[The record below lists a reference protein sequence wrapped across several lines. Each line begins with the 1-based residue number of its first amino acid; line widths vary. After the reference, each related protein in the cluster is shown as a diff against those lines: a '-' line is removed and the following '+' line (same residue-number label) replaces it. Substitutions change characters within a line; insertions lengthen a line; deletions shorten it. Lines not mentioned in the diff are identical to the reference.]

1 MHEKW
6 YSRNYKSM
14 PVREIYRMKEKLR
27 LLLRKPAVIALLI
40 AELLVIGFALAAALR
55 PAAAYTFTADQWESI
70 AQESKIDY
78 DEDGRIGVTEM
89 TDGEDILQTPP
100 MTLPKGH
107 YTVTLD
113 YRYVPSVWEGG
124 VERRSCLYFT
134 SAEAGTVTGEK
145 TCIDVKKQQD
155 SMTLNV
161 SDYSETVRLVAHND
175 GGIFTLGT
183 VRIEQ
188 DMLYAGACAAGWLV
202 LFVLLDDFLLLTVP
216 GSPLRLADSE
226 LCACLWVLCAM
237 AVLTCAP
244 ALTNGGAANGADWSF
259 HLSRIEGIANGLREG
274 QFPVRV
280 YSMAKDGY
288 GYAPSLFY
296 GELLLYFPAV
306 LRLLGMSVQGAYH
319 TYLLAVQLLTA
330 GVAFFSLR
338 QIFKQNKTALVG
350 SALYMLST
358 YHLYKIYW
366 LSAVGE
372 YTAMAF
378 LPLTRRRARKA
389 CVELVVGFGMLLQVH
404 LLSLEMTVLA
414 TAVFCLLHLRRT
426 FTKPVLLT
434 WLKAAALTVL
444 LNLWF
449 LLPFLTLMLSGDYNN
464 MYTGSPENGGQIVKN
479 CGLRIA
485 ELFGWQKN
493 HNNLGPELLAG
504 GFVLL
509 WCWLTLRERDA
520 QPEGMN
526 RKDIR
531 VGLWAVGFAAL
542 ACWMSTNTFP
552 WQAVGRIPVVG
563 RILVAIQFPGRYLS
577 LATVLLVLAAAC
589 GLSALR
595 RTGYA
600 RPVAVL
606 LLGVSVFGAALFF
619 RDQQADTAY
628 LGDGGQL
635 IYSEYK
641 KFNIGWYFDG
651 LYLPDGAHE
660 TQNGYESTVPVTTVE
675 ATSIEQADGITTLT
689 CAETTGQ
696 DQHAELPLLYYPGYT
711 VIEGPGTAFKT
722 ANGLVGVTVPANY
735 TGTIRV
741 TYREPKRWLLA
752 DGVSLVTAV
761 VLLVLILRRRKT
773 RRSKKNTK

>member
-1 MHEKW
+1 
-6 YSRNYKSM
+6 
-14 PVREIYRMKEKLR
+14 MKEKLR

-55 PAAAYTFTADQWESI
+55 PAAAYTFTADQWENI
-70 AQESKIDY
+70 AQESEIGY

-145 TCIDVKKQQD
+145 PCIDVKKQQD

-259 HLSRIEGIANGLREG
+259 HLSRIEGIANGLRER

-319 TYLLAVQLLTA
+319 IYLLAVQLLTA

-378 LPLTRRRARKA
+378 LPLIPAALYELYGKKPLTRRRARKA

-520 QPEGMN
+520 QPEGVN

-600 RPVAVL
+600 R
-606 LLGVSVFGAALFF
+606 
-619 RDQQADTAY
+619 QADTAY

-675 ATSIEQADGITTLT
+675 VTSIEQADGITTLT

-741 TYREPKRWLLA
+741 TYREPKRWLAA
-752 DGVSLVTAV
+752 DAVSVATAV

>member
-1 MHEKW
+1 
-6 YSRNYKSM
+6 
-14 PVREIYRMKEKLR
+14 MKEKIQAY
-27 LLLRKPAVIALLI
+27 LRKPAVLGLL
-40 AELLVIGFALAAALR
+40 AVELLVVAFALAAALH

-145 TCIDVKKQQD
+145 PCIDVKKQQD
-155 SMTLNV
+155 TLTLNV
-161 SDYSETVRLVAHND
+161 SDDSETVRLVAHND

-188 DMLYAGACAAGWLV
+188 DMLYAGACVAGWLV
-202 LFVLLDDFLLLTVP
+202 LFVLLDAFLLLTVP
-216 GSPLRLADSE
+216 GSPVRLADSE
-226 LCACLWVLCAM
+226 LCACLWVLCAV

-378 LPLTRRRARKA
+378 LPLIPAALYELYDKKPLTRRRARKA
-389 CVELVVGFGMLLQVH
+389 CAELVVGFGMLLQVH

-414 TAVFCLLHLRRT
+414 TAVFCLLHLHRT

-520 QPEGMN
+520 QPEGVN

-675 ATSIEQADGITTLT
+675 VTSIEQADGITTLT

-696 DQHAELPLLYYPGYT
+696 NQHAELPLLYYLGYT

-741 TYREPKRWLLA
+741 TYREPKRWLAA
-752 DGVSLVTAV
+752 DVVSLVTLV
-761 VLLVLILRRRKT
+761 GVLLIIRRKKCKGK
-773 RRSKKNTK
+773 RKDQPEKG

>member
-1 MHEKW
+1 
-6 YSRNYKSM
+6 
-14 PVREIYRMKEKLR
+14 MKEKLR

-55 PAAAYTFTADQWESI
+55 PAAAYTFTADQWENI
-70 AQESKIDY
+70 AQESEIGY

-145 TCIDVKKQQD
+145 PCIDVKKQQD

-259 HLSRIEGIANGLREG
+259 HLSRIEGIANGLRER

-319 TYLLAVQLLTA
+319 IYLLAVQLLTA

-378 LPLTRRRARKA
+378 LPLIPAALYELYGKKPLTRRRARKA

-404 LLSLEMTVLA
+404 LLSLEM
-414 TAVFCLLHLRRT
+414 
-426 FTKPVLLT
+426 
-434 WLKAAALTVL
+434 TVL

-520 QPEGMN
+520 QPEGVN

-675 ATSIEQADGITTLT
+675 VTSIEQADGITTLT

-741 TYREPKRWLLA
+741 TYREPKRWLAA
-752 DGVSLVTAV
+752 DAVSVATAV

>member
-1 MHEKW
+1 
-6 YSRNYKSM
+6 
-14 PVREIYRMKEKLR
+14 MKEKLR

-55 PAAAYTFTADQWESI
+55 PAAAYTFTADQWENI
-70 AQESKIDY
+70 AQESEIGY

-107 YTVTLD
+107 YKVTLD

-124 VERRSCLYFT
+124 VERRSCVYFA
-134 SAEAGTVTGEK
+134 SYDAGTVTGEK
-145 TCIDVKKQQD
+145 PCVNVKKQQD
-155 SMTLNV
+155 TLTLNV

-183 VRIEQ
+183 VHIEQ
-188 DMLYAGACAAGWLV
+188 DMLYAGACVAGWLL
-202 LFVLLDDFLLLTVP
+202 LFVLLDAFLLLTVP
-216 GSPLRLADSE
+216 GSPVRLADAE
-226 LCACLWVLCAM
+226 LCACLWVLCAV

-244 ALTNGGAANGADWSF
+244 AMTNSGALQGADWSF
-259 HLSRIEGIANGLREG
+259 HLSRIEGIAQGLREG

-280 YSMAKDGY
+280 YSIAKDGY

-319 TYLLAVQLLTA
+319 TYLLALQLLTA
-330 GVAFFSLR
+330 GIAFFSLR
-338 QIFKQNKTALVG
+338 QIFRHNKTALVG
-350 SALYMLST
+350 SVLYMLST

-378 LPLTRRRARKA
+378 LPLIPAALYELYGERPLTRKRLRRACA
-389 CVELVVGFGMLLQVH
+389 ELVAAFGMLLQVH
-404 LLSLEMTVLA
+404 LLSLEMAVLA
-414 TAVFCLLHLRRT
+414 TAVFCLMRFRRT
-426 FTKPVLLT
+426 FSKAVFFT
-434 WLKAAALTVL
+434 WLKAAVLTVL

-449 LLPFLTLMLSGDYNN
+449 LVPFLTLMLSGDYNN
-464 MYTGSPENGGQIVKN
+464 MYTGSAENGGQIVKN
-479 CGLRIA
+479 SGLRIA

-509 WCWLTLRERDA
+509 WCWLTLRAKEEPQ
-520 QPEGMN
+520 QPE
-526 RKDIR
+526 RRSIR
-531 VGLWAVGFAAL
+531 LGLWAAGVAAL

-577 LATVLLVLAAAC
+577 LATVLLVLAAMC
-589 GLSALR
+589 GLAALR
-595 RTGYA
+595 QVGYA

-606 LLGVSVFGAALFF
+606 LVGVSVFGAALFF
-619 RDQQADTAY
+619 RDQQSEAAY

-635 IYSEYK
+635 MYSEYK
-641 KFNIGWYFDG
+641 KFNMGWYFDG
-651 LYLPDGAHE
+651 LYLPDGASE
-660 TQNGYESTVPVTTVE
+660 TQNGYESTAQVTTVE
-675 ATSIEQADGITTLT
+675 ITSVEQENGVTTLT
-689 CAETTGQ
+689 CTETSGQ

-711 VIEGPGTAFKT
+711 VTEGPGTAFKT
-722 ANGLVGVTVPANY
+722 VNGLVGVTVPANY
-735 TGTIRV
+735 SGTIRV
-741 TYREPKRWLLA
+741 AFREPKRWLLA
-752 DGVSLVTAV
+752 DGVSVVTAV
-761 VLLVLILRRRKT
+761 VLLCAMRRKK
-773 RRSKKNTK
+773 SKRGKEA

>member
-1 MHEKW
+1 MMKKIGTFL
-6 YSRNYKSM
+6 YKS
-14 PVREIYRMKEKLR
+14 KAAW
-27 LLLRKPAVIALLI
+27 LLLA
-40 AELLVIGFALAAALR
+40 AELLVVGFAMAAALL
-55 PAAAYTFTADQWESI
+55 PAVVYEFTVDQWKNI
-70 AQESKIDY
+70 AQESEIAY

-89 TDGEDILQTPP
+89 TDGEDILQTPT

-107 YTVTLD
+107 YNVTVD

-124 VERRSCLYFT
+124 IERRSCLYFT
-134 SAEAGTVTGEK
+134 SSEAGTVTGEK
-145 TCIDVKKQQD
+145 PCIDVKKQQD
-155 SMTLNV
+155 TLTLNV

-175 GGIFTLGT
+175 GGIFTLGN

-188 DMLYAGACAAGWLV
+188 DMLYAGACVVGWLL
-202 LFVLLDDFLLLTVP
+202 LFVLLDIFLLLTVP
-216 GSPLRLADSE
+216 GSPVQLADTE
-226 LCACLWVLCAM
+226 LGACLWVLCAV

-259 HLSRIEGIANGLREG
+259 HLSRIEGIAQGLREG

-280 YSMAKDGY
+280 YSIAKDGY
-288 GYAPSLFY
+288 GYAPSMFY

-319 TYLLAVQLLTA
+319 TYLLVIQLLTA
-330 GVAFFSLR
+330 SVAFFSLR
-338 QIFKQNKTALVG
+338 QIFRHNKTALVG

-378 LPLTRRRARKA
+378 LPLIPAALVELYGERPLTRRRLRRA
-389 CVELVVGFGMLLQVH
+389 CVELVVAFGMLLQVH
-404 LLSLEMTVLA
+404 LLSLEMAVLA
-414 TAVFCLLHLRRT
+414 TAVFCLLQFRRT
-426 FTKPVLLT
+426 FSKPVLFA
-434 WLKAAALTVL
+434 WLKAVVVTVL

-449 LLPFLTLMLSGDYNN
+449 LVPFLTLMMSGDYNN
-464 MYTGSPENGGQIVKN
+464 MYTGSQESGGQVVKN
-479 CGLRIA
+479 AGLRIA

-493 HNNLGPELLAG
+493 HNNLGPELLAS

-509 WCWLTLRERDA
+509 WCWLNLRKHEKE
-520 QPEGMN
+520 PEN
-526 RKDIR
+526 RTIR
-531 VGLWAVGFAAL
+531 VGLWATGFAAL

-552 WQAVGRIPVVG
+552 WQIVGRIPAVG

-600 RPVAVL
+600 RTVAAL

-619 RDQQADTAY
+619 RDQQTDAVY

-641 KFNIGWYFDG
+641 KFNVGWYYDG

-660 TQNGYESTVPVTTVE
+660 TRDGFESTVLVTTVE
-675 ATSIEQADGITTLT
+675 ITDITQENGVTMLT
-689 CAETTGQ
+689 CTETTGQ
-696 DQHAELPLLYYPGYT
+696 DQHAELPLVYYPGYT
-711 VIEGPGTAFKT
+711 VLEGPGTVFKT

-735 TGTIRV
+735 AGTIRV
-741 TYREPKRWLLA
+741 AFREPKRWLLA
-752 DGVSLVTAV
+752 DGVSVVTAAG
-761 VLLVLILRRRKT
+761 LLLCAARRKKGKY
-773 RRSKKNTK
+773 RKAA

>member
-1 MHEKW
+1 MMKKIGAFL
-6 YSRNYKSM
+6 YKS
-14 PVREIYRMKEKLR
+14 KAAW
-27 LLLRKPAVIALLI
+27 LLLA
-40 AELLVIGFALAAALR
+40 AELLVVGVALASALR
-55 PAAAYTFTADQWESI
+55 PAAVYTFAPDQWENI
-70 AQESKIDY
+70 AQESEIGY

-100 MTLPKGH
+100 MALPKGH
-107 YTVTLD
+107 YKVTLD

-134 SAEAGTVTGEK
+134 SSEAGTVTGEK
-145 TCIDVKKQQD
+145 PCVNVKKQQD
-155 SMTLNV
+155 TLTLNV

-188 DMLYAGACAAGWLV
+188 DMLYADACVAGWLL
-202 LFVLLDDFLLLTVP
+202 LFVLLDAFLLLTVP
-216 GSPLRLADSE
+216 GSPVRLADAE
-226 LCACLWVLCAM
+226 LGACLWVLCAV

-244 ALTNGGAANGADWSF
+244 ALTDGGAANGADWSF
-259 HLSRIEGIANGLREG
+259 HLSRIEGIAQGLREG

-288 GYAPSLFY
+288 GYAPSMFY

-330 GVAFFSLR
+330 GIAFFSLR
-338 QIFKQNKTALVG
+338 QIFRHNKTALVG
-350 SALYMLST
+350 SVLYMLST

-378 LPLTRRRARKA
+378 LPLIPAALVELYGERPLTRRRLRRA
-389 CVELVVGFGMLLQVH
+389 CAELVAAFGMLLQVH
-404 LLSLEMTVLA
+404 LLSLEMPVLA
-414 TAVFCLLHLRRT
+414 TAVFCLVHFRRT
-426 FTKPVLLT
+426 FSKPVLFT
-434 WLKAAALTVL
+434 WLKAAVVTVL

-449 LLPFLTLMLSGDYNN
+449 LVPFLTLMLSGDYNN
-464 MYTGSPENGGQIVKN
+464 MYTGSVESGGQMVKN
-479 CGLRIA
+479 SGLRIA
-485 ELFGWQKN
+485 ELFGWQKG

-509 WCWLTLRERDA
+509 WCWLNLRDREKA
-520 QPEGMN
+520 EGLDQLEE
-526 RKDIR
+526 KKIR
-531 VGLWAVGFAAL
+531 VGLWAVGFGTL

-577 LATVLLVLAAAC
+577 LATVLLVLATAC

-600 RPVAVL
+600 RTVAVL

-619 RDQQADTAY
+619 RDQQTEAAY
-628 LGDGGQL
+628 LGDSGQL
-635 IYSEYK
+635 IYAEYK
-641 KFNIGWYFDG
+641 KYNMGWCYDG

-660 TQNGYESTVPVTTVE
+660 TRDGFESTVAVTTVNVE
-675 ATSIEQADGITTLT
+675 SITQENGVTALT
-689 CAETTGQ
+689 CTETTGQ

-711 VIEGPGTAFKT
+711 VIEGAGTTFKT

-735 TGTIRV
+735 SGTIRV
-741 TYREPKRWLLA
+741 AFREPKRWLLA
-752 DGVSLVTAV
+752 DGVSVVTAAG
-761 VLLVLILRRRKT
+761 LLLYTVKRKKGKH
-773 RRSKKNTK
+773 RKNV

>member
-1 MHEKW
+1 MMKKIGAFI
-6 YSRNYKSM
+6 YKSKA
-14 PVREIYRMKEKLR
+14 VW
-27 LLLRKPAVIALLI
+27 LLLA

-55 PAAAYTFTADQWESI
+55 PAAAYTFTADQWKNI
-70 AQESKIDY
+70 AQESEIGY

-89 TDGEDILQTPP
+89 TDGEDILQTPA

-107 YTVTLD
+107 YTITLD

-134 SAEAGTVTGEK
+134 SSEAGTVTGEK
-145 TCIDVKKQQD
+145 PCIDVKKQQD
-155 SMTLNV
+155 TLTLNV

-188 DMLYAGACAAGWLV
+188 DMLYAGACVAGWLL
-202 LFVLLDDFLLLTVP
+202 LFVLLDAFLLLTVP
-216 GSPLRLADSE
+216 GSPAQLADAE
-226 LCACLWVLCAM
+226 LGACLWVLCAV

-259 HLSRIEGIANGLREG
+259 HLSRIEGIAQGLREG

-288 GYAPSLFY
+288 GYAPSMFY

-319 TYLLAVQLLTA
+319 TYLLAIQLLTA
-330 GVAFFSLR
+330 GIAFFSLR
-338 QIFKQNKTALVG
+338 QIFRHNKTALVG
-350 SALYMLST
+350 SVLYMLST

-378 LPLTRRRARKA
+378 LPLIPAALVELYGERPLTRRRLRRA
-389 CVELVVGFGMLLQVH
+389 CVELVAAFGMLLQVH
-404 LLSLEMTVLA
+404 LLSLEMAVLA
-414 TAVFCLLHLRRT
+414 TAVFCLLQFRHT
-426 FTKPVLLT
+426 FSKPVLLT
-434 WLKAAALTVL
+434 WLKAVVVTVL

-449 LLPFLTLMLSGDYNN
+449 LVPFLTLMLSGDYNN
-464 MYTGSPENGGQIVKN
+464 MYTGSQESGGQVVKN
-479 CGLRIA
+479 AGLRIA

-509 WCWLTLRERDA
+509 WCGLNLRKHEDG
-520 QPEGMN
+520 PESKN
-526 RKDIR
+526 IR
-531 VGLWAVGFAAL
+531 TGLWAAGFAAL

-563 RILVAIQFPGRYLS
+563 RVLVAIQFPGRYLS

-600 RPVAVL
+600 RTVVVL
-606 LLGVSVFGAALFF
+606 LLGVSVFGTALFF
-619 RDQQADTAY
+619 RDQQTDAAY

-641 KFNIGWYFDG
+641 KFNVGWYYDG

-660 TQNGYESTVPVTTVE
+660 TRDGFESTVPVTTVE
-675 ATSIEQADGITTLT
+675 VTSIEQADGITTLI

-735 TGTIRV
+735 TGTVRV

-752 DGVSLVTAV
+752 DGVSVLSV
-761 VLLVLILRRRKT
+761 VALLVLMPRRRKT

>member
-1 MHEKW
+1 M
-6 YSRNYKSM
+6 
-14 PVREIYRMKEKLR
+14 
-27 LLLRKPAVIALLI
+27 AV
-40 AELLVIGFALAAALR
+40 ELLVVAFALAAALR
-55 PAAAYTFTADQWESI
+55 PAAAYTFTADQWENI
-70 AQESKIDY
+70 AQASTIGY

-89 TDGEDILQTPP
+89 TDGEDILQTPA

-107 YTVTLD
+107 YTITLD

-124 VERRSCLYFT
+124 FERRSCVYFT
-134 SAEAGTVTGEK
+134 SSEAGTVTGEK
-145 TCIDVKKQQD
+145 PCVDVKKQQD
-155 SMTLNV
+155 TLTLNV
-161 SDYSETVRLVAHND
+161 SDDSETVRLVAHND

-188 DMLYAGACAAGWLV
+188 DMLYAGACAAGWLA
-202 LFVLLDDFLLLTVP
+202 LFVLLDAFLLLTVP
-216 GSPLRLADSE
+216 GSPVRLADSE
-226 LCACLWVLCAM
+226 LCACLWVLVAV

-244 ALTNGGAANGADWSF
+244 ALTNGGAASGADWSF

-319 TYLLAVQLLTA
+319 TYLLAIQLLTA
-330 GVAFFSLR
+330 GISFFSLR

-378 LPLTRRRARKA
+378 LPLIPAALYELYDKKPLTRRRTRKA
-389 CVELVVGFGMLLQVH
+389 CAELVIAFGMLLQVH
-404 LLSLEMTVLA
+404 LLSLEMAVLA

-426 FTKPVLLT
+426 FSKPVLHT
-434 WLKAAALTVL
+434 WLKAVALTVL

-464 MYTGSPENGGQIVKN
+464 MYTGTPENGGQIVKN
-479 CGLRIA
+479 SGLRMA

-509 WCWLTLRERDA
+509 WCWLTLRERDEV
-520 QPEGMN
+520 QTDCPELPY

-531 VGLWAVGFAAL
+531 VGLWAAAFAAL

-563 RILVAIQFPGRYLS
+563 RVLVAIQFPGRYLS

-600 RPVAVL
+600 RAVAAL
-606 LLGVSVFGAALFF
+606 LVGVSVFGAALFF
-619 RDQQADTAY
+619 RDQQPNDAY

-635 IYSEYK
+635 MYSEYK

-651 LYLPDGAHE
+651 LYLPDGATE
-660 TQNGYESTVPVTTVE
+660 TRNGYESTVPVTTVDV
-675 ATSIEQADGITTLT
+675 TSIEQADGVTTLT
-689 CAETTGQ
+689 CTETTGQ

-741 TYREPKRWLLA
+741 AFREPKRWMVA
-752 DGVSLVTAV
+752 DVISVATMLGVV
-761 VLLVLILRRRKT
+761 VCFIIKRKK
-773 RRSKKNTK
+773 RKNRAA